1 VRALLQALGGT
12 LRGAI
17 KDDCHGLAT
26 QIAYHWIYALFP
38 GLFVL
43 VGLLSVLG
51 AHPGF
56 LFTVG
61 QLIERAT
68 PGTTKPLVDA
78 TLLSMRQAL
87 SRGTAPVLG
96 FGLVGVMWVASNGFD
111 VVMGGLNRAYGVAEH
126 RPFWLRRLLAIVLV
140 VGVGFGLVTGFEL
153 IVVGSSVV
161 KNALHTLP
169 GSPSLPGMVGW
180 ARWPA
185 YFTVSFAVAVA
196 LYAIAPSLPHVSWR
210 WTAPGALLFAAL
222 MVGLAYGFDRY
233 LSLSGRIDKLYGTLG
248 AFLVLMT
255 WLYMTALAFMIGG
268 ELNGQVRWRL
278 AARASG
284 APAPAPAPR
293 ARVRSA

>member
-1 VRALLQALGGT
+1 VRGILGVLGGT
-12 LRGAI
+12 LRGAVR
-17 KDDCHGLAT
+17 DDCHGLAT

-43 VGLLSVLG
+43 VGLLSLMG

-56 LFTVG
+56 LFTIG

-68 PGTTKPLVDA
+68 PDTTKPLVEA

-140 VGVGFGLVTGFEL
+140 VAVGFGLVTGFEL
-153 IVVGSSVV
+153 IIVGSSVV
-161 KNALHTLP
+161 KNALRTLP
-169 GSPSLPGMVGW
+169 NAPSLPGVFGW
-180 ARWPA
+180 ARWPM
-185 YFTVSFAVAVA
+185 YFSVACAVAVA

-210 WTAPGALLFAAL
+210 WTVPGALLFAAL
-222 MVGLAYGFDRY
+222 MIGLAYGFDRY
-233 LSLSGRIDKLYGTLG
+233 LNLYGRMDKLYGTLG
-248 AFLVLMT
+248 AFLILMT
-255 WLYMTALAFMIGG
+255 WLYLTALAFMIGG
-268 ELNGQVRWRL
+268 ELNGQVRRRL
-278 AARASG
+278 ATRGG
-284 APAPAPAPR
+284 A
-293 ARVRSA
+293 

>member
-1 VRALLQALGGT
+1 VKGFLAALGGT
-12 LRGAI
+12 VKGAV

-43 VGLLSVLG
+43 VGFLTLFG
-51 AHPGF
+51 AHSGV
-56 LFTVG
+56 LAAVG
-61 QLIERAT
+61 SLIERAT
-68 PGTTKPLVDA
+68 PGDTKTLLDA
-78 TLLSMRQAL
+78 TLSSMRQSL

-111 VVMGGLNRAYGVAEH
+111 VVMGGLNRAYGVAER

-140 VGVGFGLVTGFEL
+140 LGVGFGLVTGFEF
-153 IVVGSSVV
+153 IVVGSSLV
-161 KNALHTLP
+161 KNALKTMP
-169 GSPSLPGMVGW
+169 GAPSLPALYGW

-185 YFTVSFAVAVA
+185 YFTVAFCVAFA

-222 MVGLAYGFDRY
+222 MIGLAYGFDRY
-233 LSLSGRIDKLYGTLG
+233 LSLYGRMDKLYGTLG

-255 WLYMTALAFMIGG
+255 WLYLTALAFMIGG

-278 AARASG
+278 AG
-284 APAPAPAPR
+284 APR
-293 ARVRSA
+293 RV